1 MKAFTLFIAGLI
13 ALMAFEAPVVFA
25 DGGMHK
31 PYKGSEAFERIKQLA
46 GNWQG
51 TIDMGKG
58 PQKIIA
64 SYRVTAAG
72 SAIVETVFEG
82 APHEMVSIYHDNSKG
97 ALTMVHYCAEH
108 NQPKFALKNMDAKNV
123 TMELTSDSDID
134 VAKDKHIHVAT
145 IRFDGEG
152 KMTQLWTG
160 FENGKKGHVA
170 KITYTRID

>member
-1 MKAFTLFIAGLI
+1 MKTFILFIAGLI
-13 ALMAFEAPVVFA
+13 ALLAFNTHGAFA

-31 PYKGSEAFERIKQLA
+31 PYKGSEAFERVKQLA

-64 SYRVTAAG
+64 TYKVTAAG

-97 ALTMVHYCAEH
+97 DLTMVHYCAEH
-108 NQPKFALKNMDAKNV
+108 NQPKFSLKNMDAKNV
-123 TMELTSDSDID
+123 TMELAPDSDID

-170 KITYTRID
+170 EITYTRID